1 MRSAPVTTQST
12 SPDAISE
19 PAAESV
25 ITACGTP
32 AASNSHA
39 VTPEPF
45 RRRRGGVEVLAAR
58 GGERE
63 SVCGCN
69 ADGGRAANG
78 KLADRGYQL
87 ADGRALQL
95 DDLVREPTLVEEDDP
110 RALLLVPND
119 VFGV

>member
-1 MRSAPVTTQST
+1 MQGARAGRRRVLAHLLQGPGQVDGGGPRGGQ
-12 SPDAISE
+12 
-19 PAAESV
+19 
-25 ITACGTP
+25 
-32 AASNSHA
+32 
-39 VTPEPF
+39 
-45 RRRRGGVEVLAAR
+45 RRRGGVEVLAAR

-63 SVCGCN
+63 SVCGCD